1 MWVLSPDITAALMYG
16 RMLPAAPEMRMTP
29 NPLVGIYACQDGRS
43 LVLMMLQS
51 ERFWPHFAETIGRPD
66 LLERWPT
73 PEARQAH
80 RQEMREELERHFAT
94 RTRAE
99 WTEILRASECIWG
112 PLQSPMELADDPQ
125 VQANGYLLESPAPEG
140 TVRVCANPVQFG
152 GTPPTVRRPAQD
164 AGAQTEEVLLELGCS
179 WEEIGGW
186 KEAGVIS

>member
-1 MWVLSPDITAALMYG
+1 MSPDITAALMYG
-16 RMLPAAPEMRMTP
+16 NMLPTAAEMPVIP
-29 NPLVGIYACQDGRS
+29 NPLVGNYRCGDGKS
-43 LVLMMLQS
+43 IVLMMLQS
-51 ERFWPHFAETIGRPD
+51 ERFWPQFAETVGRRD
-66 LLERWPT
+66 LLERFPT

-94 RTRAE
+94 RPRAE
-99 WTEILRASECIWG
+99 WAEILRASECIWG
-112 PLQSPMELADDPQ
+112 PLQNPMELADDPQ

-164 AGAQTEEVLLELGCS
+164 AGAQTEEVLLELGCT
-179 WEEIGGW
+179 WDDIGRW